1 MSGTERTTM
10 DPSAFDRVWRGSGV
24 AFVVTFVVSWLIY
37 GSQPSIDASADTL
50 VAFYDGDRTRILIGS
65 SLLALALLNLLWF
78 AAALASTL
86 RDAGQ
91 GIWGAAATAASA
103 TLATII
109 YVRILIGA
117 GLGYSIAGSGDEAL
131 TSGLNDLS
139 QVLLVVAAF
148 PAAMLVMAGTF
159 GLRQAREISTGA
171 FSAGIAAVVLVLL
184 GGTTWANDGVWAPDG
199 AYSRVI
205 WPILALVWIAI
216 VSGFLYVQSASTER
230 APQPASVSLA

>member
-24 AFVVTFVVSWLIY
+24 AFVVTFVASWLIY
-37 GSQPSIDASADTL
+37 GSQPGIDASADTL

-91 GIWGAAATAASA
+91 GIWGAAATAAST

-109 YVRILIGA
+109 YVRIFIGA
-117 GLGYSIAGSGDEAL
+117 GLAYSIAGSGDDAL

-159 GLRQAREISTGA
+159 GLRQAGDIPTGP
-171 FSAGIAAVVLVLL
+171 SRLGSQCCYSSCWAARR
-184 GGTTWANDGVWAPDG
+184 GPTTGSGHQTAP
-199 AYSRVI
+199 
-205 WPILALVWIAI
+205 
-216 VSGFLYVQSASTER
+216 T
-230 APQPASVSLA
+230 PA